1 MKRILQINL
10 DIVVEDTADG
20 DSIANSIADLIEERN
35 VPVLGACCT
44 GDFTDIYKERFGIEV
59 NEEEQNNEKIEKIS

>member
-1 MKRILQINL
+1 MKRILQISL

-20 DSIANSIADLIEERN
+20 DIANSIADLIEERN

-44 GDFTDIYKERFGIEV
+44 GDFTDIYKDRYGIDV
-59 NEEEQNNEKIEKIS
+59 NGEE

>member
-20 DSIANSIADLIEERN
+20 DIANSIADLIEERN

-44 GDFTDIYKERFGIEV
+44 GDFTDIYKERYGIDV
-59 NEEEQNNEKIEKIS
+59 NEEEQNNEKI

>member
-20 DSIANSIADLIEERN
+20 DIANSIADLIEERN
-35 VPVLGACCT
+35 VPVLAACFT
-44 GDFTDIYKERFGIEV
+44 GDFTDIYKERYGIDV
-59 NEEEQNNEKIEKIS
+59 NEEE